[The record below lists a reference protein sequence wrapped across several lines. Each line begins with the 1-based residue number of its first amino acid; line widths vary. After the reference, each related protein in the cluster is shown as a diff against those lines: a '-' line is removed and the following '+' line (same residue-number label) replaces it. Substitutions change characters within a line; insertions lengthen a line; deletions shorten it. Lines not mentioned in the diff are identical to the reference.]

1 MNLLTNLKA
10 NQNQLLEA
18 VLHSV
23 AVEPSQA
30 VAGQVYY
37 NTKDKRAYV
46 YTGAVWMAMD
56 AKDASPTAVSIVNTI
71 NDGDK
76 LINIDKI
83 KDLVAKLSAANLVAT
98 INDGTENINAERI
111 NGLANALD
119 GASIV
124 SKINDG
130 TSKININKIDGLE
143 EKLTPDKIVDSV
155 IASDKTIPTN
165 KITGLDTAL
174 ADKITDAQAQA
185 KADTALQQAK
195 TFATS
200 ETTRIIGGAS
210 EEFDTLKEIEEKL
223 KSSDNARDLI
233 NNVAKS
239 KAGKVA
245 KDIGDGTATEF
256 TVSHNLN
263 TQDVVITVRE
273 NNAPFAQ
280 VITDIEVTDA
290 NNIKVKFAKAPAQN
304 EYRVI
309 VIG

>member
-1 MNLLTNLKA
+1 MNFLNNVNF

-18 VLHSV
+18 VLQAV

-56 AKDASPTAVSIVNTI
+56 AKDASPTAVSIVKTI
-71 NDGDK
+71 NDGDS
-76 LINIDKI
+76 LINLDKI
-83 KDLVAKLSAANLVAT
+83 KDLATKLSAANIVAT
-98 INDGTENINAERI
+98 INDGNENINAERI

-200 ETTRIIGGAS
+200 EITRIIGGAS

-239 KAGKVA
+239 KAGKLA

-273 NNAPFAQ
+273 NNAPFTQ

-309 VIG
+309 IVG